1 MQIPLLLTWETNKKQ
16 EKYFLENLRRLSI
29 AVDSLFCLKSVPESL
44 YLGFMLQGF
53 KDYLIEEELCRESDR
68 ILLAVSGGI
77 DSVVMAHLFRAA
89 GYDCAVAHCNFQLR
103 AGDSDQDEAFVKEL
117 AAYLEMPFY
126 VRHFDVD
133 KEVQNRS
140 ISVQMAARELR
151 YKWFAE
157 LLAEQSMDLV
167 ATAHNRNDSVETFFL
182 NLSRGAGIRGL
193 KGIAPRRDQIIRPLL
208 FASRQDIVSFQQ
220 KENISYRE
228 DASNFETK
236 YQRNKIRHD
245 LLPVMQEINPGFVE
259 SVYRS
264 MSQLDE
270 MYGIYRDSIDKKR
283 KALFREN
290 EGRFTINLKDLNQLH
305 PLKTWLYELFSPFG
319 FSRSQCEGI
328 KHIME
333 AGSGRRSISPSHL
346 LFKDRDQL
354 ILFPSVKDSF
364 ERYYLDGPDRPSSL
378 PFPMDMDVKSREEL
392 GSIPAD
398 PNTACLDLDEVQF
411 PLTIRH
417 WKPGDYFYP
426 LGMNQMKKLSDYF
439 VDNKIPVPE
448 KNSTWILASG
458 KKIVWIM
465 GQRIDHRFRITPDT
479 KRVLLLRLQTDVAT

>member
-1 MQIPLLLTWETNKKQ
+1 
-16 EKYFLENLRRLSI
+16 
-29 AVDSLFCLKSVPESL
+29 
-44 YLGFMLQGF
+44 MLQGF
-53 KDYLIEEELCRESDR
+53 KDFLVDQELCRDGDR

-89 GYDCAVAHCNFQLR
+89 GYDCAIAHCNFLLR
-103 AGDSDQDEAFVKEL
+103 ANDSDRDEAFVKDL

-126 VRHFDVD
+126 VRRFEVD
-133 KEVQNRS
+133 REVQKRG
-140 ISVQMAARELR
+140 ISVQMAARDLR
-151 YKWFAE
+151 YKWFEE

-182 NLSRGAGIRGL
+182 NLSRGSGIRGL
-193 KGIAPRRDQIIRPLL
+193 KGIAPRREQIIRPML
-208 FASRQDIVSFQQ
+208 FATRQDIVRFQQ
-220 KENISYRE
+220 EEAIKFRE
-228 DASNFETK
+228 DVSNFETK

-245 LLPVMQEINPGFVE
+245 VLPVMQEINPGFVE
-259 SVYRS
+259 SVHRS

-270 MYGIYRDSIDKKR
+270 MYAIYRDSIEEQR
-283 KALFREN
+283 KVLFREK
-290 EGRFTINLKDLNQLH
+290 EDRILIDLGELGELQ
-305 PLKTWLYELFSPFG
+305 PIKTWLFELFSPFG

-328 KHIME
+328 EQIMQ
-333 AGSGRRSISPSHL
+333 AGSGRCSLSPTHQL
-346 LFKDRDQL
+346 YKDRDQL
-354 ILFPSVKDSF
+354 ILIPSVSKSF
-364 ERYYLDGPDRPSSL
+364 DRYYLDGPDKPSSL
-378 PFPMDMDVKSREEL
+378 PFPMDMDVIDREEL
-392 GSIPAD
+392 GPIPAD
-398 PNTACLDLDEVQF
+398 PHIACLDLDEVQF

-448 KNSTWILASG
+448 KNSTWLLASG

-479 KRVLLLRLQTDVAT
+479 KRVLLLRLHSDVAT

>member
-1 MQIPLLLTWETNKKQ
+1 
-16 EKYFLENLRRLSI
+16 
-29 AVDSLFCLKSVPESL
+29 
-44 YLGFMLQGF
+44 MLQGF
-53 KDYLIEEELCRESDR
+53 KDFLVDQELCRDGDR

-89 GYDCAVAHCNFQLR
+89 GYDCAIAHCNFLLR
-103 AGDSDQDEAFVKEL
+103 ANDSDRDEAFVKDL

-126 VRHFDVD
+126 VRRFEVD
-133 KEVQNRS
+133 REVQKRG
-140 ISVQMAARELR
+140 ISVQMAARDLR
-151 YKWFAE
+151 YKWFEE

-182 NLSRGAGIRGL
+182 NLSRGSGIRGL
-193 KGIAPRRDQIIRPLL
+193 KGIAPRREQIIRPML
-208 FASRQDIVSFQQ
+208 FATRQDIVRFQQ
-220 KENISYRE
+220 EEAIKFRE
-228 DASNFETK
+228 DVSNFETK

-245 LLPVMQEINPGFVE
+245 VLPVMQEINPGFVE
-259 SVYRS
+259 SVHRS

-270 MYGIYRDSIDKKR
+270 MYAIYRDSIEEQR
-283 KALFREN
+283 KALFREK
-290 EGRFTINLKDLNQLH
+290 EDRILIDLGELGELQ
-305 PLKTWLYELFSPFG
+305 PIKTWLFELFSPFG

-328 KHIME
+328 EQIMQ
-333 AGSGRRSISPSHL
+333 AGSGRCSLSPTHQL
-346 LFKDRDQL
+346 YKDRDQL
-354 ILFPSVKDSF
+354 ILIPSVSKSF
-364 ERYYLDGPDRPSSL
+364 DRYYLDGPDKPSSL
-378 PFPMDMDVKSREEL
+378 PFPMDMDVIDREEL
-392 GSIPAD
+392 GPIPAD
-398 PNTACLDLDEVQF
+398 PHIACLDLDEVQF

-448 KNSTWILASG
+448 KNSTWLLASG

-479 KRVLLLRLQTDVAT
+479 KRVLLLRLHSDVAT